1 MDPGIS
7 RTDIRDDDDYAVVD
21 GSRHSSYRYQR

>member
-7 RTDIRDDDDYAVVD
+7 RTDIRDDDYYPVVY
-21 GSRHSSYRYQR
+21 GSRHCSCGYQR